1 MATGP
6 KWEFAPWWKGIDFDN
21 QFESSLWVIYL
32 IDNIQK
38 SIIKCY
44 ICNFRD
50 HKRFWMGVRCSS
62 KRSFIC
68 ESNFIYPEVDIK
80 KYDVGITIDN
90 DARATVNIKVAFDEL
105 PSDEDSKDVPLTLV
119 VPKQASKLIDFGRL
133 LWFPILKILSS
144 DNKIQHAN
152 GQLDI
157 SCRNNWLWQLWAKL
171 FKFNTNGAV
180 DNQIMALKSNNR
192 HQLSSFDG
200 ESNFQNSYS
209 PEGFLGLKTS

>member
-1 MATGP
+1 
-6 KWEFAPWWKGIDFDN
+6 
-21 QFESSLWVIYL
+21 
-32 IDNIQK
+32 
-38 SIIKCY
+38 
-44 ICNFRD
+44 
-50 HKRFWMGVRCSS
+50 MGVRCSS

-133 LWFPILKILSS
+133 LWFPILKFLSS

-152 GQLDI
+152 GQFDI
-157 SCRNNWLWQLWAKL
+157 SCRNN
-171 FKFNTNGAV
+171 
-180 DNQIMALKSNNR
+180 
-192 HQLSSFDG
+192 
-200 ESNFQNSYS
+200 
-209 PEGFLGLKTS
+209 